1 MEGRREGEGKWRP
14 LRGPAEG
21 RRRVGVKGGR
31 GHFKDSAGPFKAERG
46 GRIDL
51 SHPSDVGDVDTERF

>member
-1 MEGRREGEGKWRP
+1 MVSGG
-14 LRGPAEG
+14 LREG

-51 SHPSDVGDVDTERF
+51 SDPSDVSDVNTKRF